1 MTTRLVTWS
10 ATVGDEPVLV
20 STETYGRRMV
30 VACTDGVLR
39 VGEEADEENPLRG
52 YRLLPG
58 MSVEIRATPEIYV
71 WAESEEAD
79 ASILVEYDESE

>member
-1 MTTRLVTWS
+1 MSTRLVTWS
-10 ATVGDEPVLV
+10 ATVGEEPVLV

-39 VGEEADEENPLRG
+39 VGEENEDESPLRG
-52 YRLLPG
+52 FRLLPG
-58 MSVEIRATPEIYV
+58 MSVEIRSTPEIYI
-71 WAESEEAD
+71 WAETEEAD